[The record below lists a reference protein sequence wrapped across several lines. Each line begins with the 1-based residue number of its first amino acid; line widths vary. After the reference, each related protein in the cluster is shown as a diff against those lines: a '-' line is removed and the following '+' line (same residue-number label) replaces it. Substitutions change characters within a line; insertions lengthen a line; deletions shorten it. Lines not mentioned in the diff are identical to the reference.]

1 MRKPNLRQVGLL
13 LLRRV
18 VIRLHQ
24 SLMQIRNVHIQVL
37 IVVVALCCSVHAQP
51 AWRELPPPTTH
62 DLRRLVFLDSAR
74 GWVSGTN
81 GTILRTT
88 NGGTVW
94 QTQLSGVTGEIHE
107 LFFLND
113 RLGWALTWTEFV
125 DTLTWY
131 GTNILR
137 TTNGGGV
144 WTRSQYPVTGEF
156 FSAIHFHD
164 SLNGLMAGG
173 FGRIVRTTNGGV
185 TWSPAVVDSSPVA
198 QWAIRRFRFFS
209 RSYGYAMGGRLDIV
223 GVVWKTTNGG
233 QRWTAQG
240 ISPEPVRDLYFL
252 DSLNIVGVAGDL
264 DFGASMVSTKNAGF
278 LWEYQFLQ
286 IFGEPAA
293 ISFRTKAE
301 AWSPLGFAGI
311 FITTRDTGRTWS
323 VVEVPRRRP
332 TYDVT
337 FTDSLT
343 GYAVGDSGMVLKFG
357 VPTSVTTQEE
367 SEMPEDFFLHQ
378 NFPNPFN
385 PTTEIAFAIGEWSL
399 VSLRIYDVMGRD
411 VATLVNE
418 AMPAGRYCVQFD
430 AGHLASG
437 VYIYRLQA
445 GNFASTRKM
454 LVVR

>member
-1 MRKPNLRQVGLL
+1 
-13 LLRRV
+13 
-18 VIRLHQ
+18 
-24 SLMQIRNVHIQVL
+24 MQIRNAHIQIL
-37 IVVVALCCSVHAQP
+37 TLFIASCLAANAQP

-74 GWVSGTN
+74 GWVSGLN
-81 GTILRTT
+81 GAILRTT
-88 NGGTVW
+88 NGGMTW
-94 QTQLSGVTGEIHE
+94 QTQQSGVSSEIHE

-113 RLGWALTWTEFV
+113 RLGWALTWTDFV
-125 DTLTWY
+125 DTLTWF
-131 GTNILR
+131 GTNILK
-137 TTNGGGV
+137 TTNGGAV
-144 WTRSQYPVTGEF
+144 WTRTQFPTTGEF

-185 TWSPAVVDSSPVA
+185 PWIPAVIDSSPVA

-209 RSYGYAMGGRLDIV
+209 RNYGYAMGGRLDIV

-233 QRWTAQG
+233 QRWRAEG

-264 DFGASMVSTKNAGF
+264 DFGASMVSTKNAGI

-301 AWSPLGFAGI
+301 AWSPLGFAGV

-323 VVEVPRRRP
+323 VVEAPRRRP

-337 FTDSLT
+337 FSDSLT

-357 VPTSVTTQEE
+357 FPTSVTERANDVPP
-367 SEMPEDFFLHQ
+367 SECELQQ
-378 NFPNPFN
+378 NSPNPFN
-385 PTTEIAFAIGEWSL
+385 PVTNFGFRIADFGL
-399 VSLRIYDVMGRD
+399 VTVRVFDVLGRE

-418 AMPAGRYCVQFD
+418 VREAGGYEIHFD
-430 AGHLASG
+430 ASNLSSG
-437 VYIYRLQA
+437 VYLYRLQA
-445 GNFASTRKM
+445 GRFVATRKM